1 MVFLS
6 SNWLL
11 ELGGKLHPLLVHFP
25 IGLLVGAWILE
36 SWKRWK
42 KTPQDY
48 RQMVYLGALF
58 AVLSAIGG
66 GLLKATGE
74 YAGAIVQRHEFSG
87 YLTAG
92 LALVT
97 AILYYS
103 RSPKASPLPYLS
115 LCFTVVA
122 MTFAG
127 HWGASLTHG
136 SDYLTSI
143 WDQETDKEDPDIAY
157 WQTLAKAD
165 SFPVDQL
172 DRLNLEVRA
181 LFAHRCY
188 QCHSEAK
195 RKGGLA
201 LDSKKGVFAGG
212 DSGKIIVAGEAAAS
226 ELLRR
231 LRLPR
236 SDEEAMPP
244 KGKLLSAGEIDLIH
258 LWIERGAHWADKALK
273 VFKEA
278 PLALKRPQL
287 PATAAHLAHPI
298 DKFVHVYF
306 EEQGIS
312 WPNPI
317 DDRQFIRRAYLDITG
332 LLPEVPT
339 IEAFVENTAPDKRQK
354 LVEDL
359 LADKEN
365 YTLHW
370 LSFWNDLL
378 RNDYS
383 GTGFITNGRKQITD
397 WLYRSLIT
405 DKPYDQMAKELINP
419 NESSEGFINGIQW
432 RGQVNASQRVEL
444 QAAQNISQS
453 LLGVNLKCASCHNS
467 FINNLTLEQA
477 YGFANIFAQESLEI
491 HRCDKPTGKFTPP
504 NFLYP
509 SLGQVVG
516 DSLKQRLASLAE
528 VVVQPANGRLYRN
541 IVNRF
546 WQQLFGRGI
555 ITPVDELDN
564 TPWSQDL
571 LDWMAAEFIQN
582 DYSLAQ
588 LLADIMSSQTYQL
601 PAINY
606 PSPAYI
612 ASEEFVFRGPVI
624 KRISAEQFVDAFAQ
638 VVQPIYQS
646 RSYDPDGLS
655 MPCQWIWHEEI
666 ELERRV
672 LPKPGKRRFRKSFS
686 IPVGQQLQSAKVHL
700 TADHA
705 FRFFFNGQLIGEG
718 QDWQQIQR
726 FDLPLDLL
734 SPTNQ
739 IAIEGTN
746 EGIIANPAGL
756 LFSLRL
762 QFADGSEQFVHS
774 DRSWKSTQDT
784 TQAGWKG
791 LAFDDSQ
798 WDQAWRAGGF
808 EKSFWGVLPAF
819 AFDEADGQPDF
830 VRASLVKQDEFMK
843 TLGRPDR
850 ENVTS
855 QRSTTSTLLQ
865 SLLLTNSSRFHDKIS
880 KAAES
885 WLAEGHGPMEAAEQ
899 LYQQAL
905 GRQPNK
911 KERKALRK
919 QLKHADPLEALED
932 IIWSI
937 VLLPEFQLI

>member
-1 MVFLS
+1 MILLS
-6 SNWLL
+6 SHWLL

-25 IGLLVGAWILE
+25 IGLLVGAWLLE

-42 KTPQDY
+42 KAPQDY
-48 RQMVYLGALF
+48 SQVIYLGAFF
-58 AVLSAIGG
+58 AICSAIGG

-74 YAGAIVQRHEFSG
+74 YAGDIVQRHEFSG
-87 YLTAG
+87 YLTAA

-97 AILYYS
+97 AGLYYY
-103 RSPKASPLPYLS
+103 RSGKATHLPYLS
-115 LCFTVVA
+115 LCLTVLS

-143 WDQETDKEDPDIAY
+143 WSEEVESTDLDIAH
-157 WQTLAKAD
+157 WQALAQAD

-172 DRLNLEVRA
+172 DRLNLQVRA

-212 DSGKIIVAGEAAAS
+212 DGGEIIVAGQPAAS
-226 ELLRR
+226 EILRR

-236 SDEEAMPP
+236 SDEDAMPP

-258 LWIERGAHWADKALK
+258 LWIEQGAHWADKALK
-273 VFKEA
+273 VFEEA
-278 PLALKRPQL
+278 PLALKRPSL
-287 PATAAHLAHPI
+287 PETPAHIQHPI
-298 DKFVHVYF
+298 DKFVHQYF
-306 EEQGIS
+306 QEQGIP
-312 WPNPI
+312 WPEQI

-332 LLPEVPT
+332 LLPKPKAIDE
-339 IEAFVENTAPDKRQK
+339 FVQNTSTSKRENLIK
-354 LVEDL
+354 DL

-383 GTGFITNGRKQITD
+383 GTGFITGGRKQITD

-405 DKPYDQMAKELINP
+405 NKPYDQMAQELIAP
-419 NESSEGFINGIQW
+419 DKASEGFINGIKW
-432 RGQVNASQRVEL
+432 RGEVNASQRIEL

-477 YGFANIFAQESLEI
+477 YGFANIFAKEPLEI
-491 HRCDKPTGKFTPP
+491 HRCDKPIGKYTAPS
-504 NFLYP
+504 FLYP
-509 SLGQVVG
+509 SLGQVEG
-516 DSLKQRLASLAE
+516 DSLKERLASLAE

-564 TPWSQDL
+564 PPWSQDL
-571 LDWMAAEFIQN
+571 LDWITAEFIQN

-601 PAINY
+601 PAVNY

-612 ASEEFVFRGPVI
+612 ASKDFVFRGPVI

-638 VVQPIYQS
+638 VVQPVYHS
-646 RSYDPDGLS
+646 RSYDPDSLQID
-655 MPCQWIWHEEI
+655 CEWIWHEEI

-672 LPKPGKRRFRKSFS
+672 LPKPGKRRFRKSFAL
-686 IPVGQQLQSAKVHL
+686 PVGQNVQSAKIHL

-705 FRFFFNGQLIGEG
+705 FKLFFNGQRIAEG
-718 QDWQQIQR
+718 TDWQEVQKIE
-726 FDLPLDLL
+726 LPIDLL
-734 SPTNQ
+734 APSNQ
-739 IAIEGTN
+739 IAIEGEN

-762 QFADGSEQFVHS
+762 QFEDGTAQFIHS
-774 DRSWKSTQDT
+774 NRSWKTTKDT
-784 TQAGWKG
+784 TDVEWTS
-791 LAFDDSQ
+791 LTYDDSQ
-798 WDQAWRAGGF
+798 WENAWRAGKF

-819 AFDEADGQPDF
+819 DFNDSIPTAF

-865 SLLLTNSSRFHDKIS
+865 SLLLTNSTLFHDKIS
-880 KAAES
+880 QAAKS
-885 WLAEGHGPMEAAEQ
+885 WLAEGHSPMEAAEY

-911 KERKALRK
+911 KEKRILHK
-919 QLKHADPLEALED
+919 QLKNAGPQAALED